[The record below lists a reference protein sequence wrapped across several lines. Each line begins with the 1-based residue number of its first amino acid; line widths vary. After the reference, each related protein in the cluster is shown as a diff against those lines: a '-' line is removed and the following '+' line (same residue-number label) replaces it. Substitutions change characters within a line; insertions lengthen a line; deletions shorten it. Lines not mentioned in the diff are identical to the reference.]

1 MIPKTYLN
9 ITEKDAEVTVQRMRY
24 NSDYFSTSEFEK
36 VSKMGTVGDLEEIH
50 MIQGT
55 TLVLLV
61 YNGGSKIECCDC
73 ITGERFDSM
82 EFAAPITKYVVYP
95 GERSDFRYAYCNAT
109 GVVVVR
115 VESNG
120 KLAASSSIALE
131 PKSKI
136 LKLAVSSAF
145 VVFAYATKKGVFLSV
160 TNMSRMDKQGILQV
174 QGAPLSLTI
183 GEPESL
189 ASHNTDAV
197 HGSDPTASNL
207 GENSSGFQLNFN
219 ILRAIFKSSSSSTGP
234 FTLLEYKLKLGDI
247 TPNPLFINK
256 IERYSYR
263 DYFDFY
269 SSFVYEGNGP
279 AAAITNLSLHQ
290 RPRVAGLERN
300 NASLLQT
307 NFIATEAR
315 TYPVFDSSPDLLYF
329 VTATNSKAKTKDAKC
344 VYLYYMGSLERVIQL
359 PQKLQGGD
367 TEVVSVAFSTTYVIF
382 VVIKSKNKNNAGLWA
397 FGSMDV
403 PKDRFI
409 LIDKTYQYPINRY
422 MIDRSKR
429 SIVLLMR
436 DRIEYIHSDLP
447 TKYWSFHPRYEDIF
461 SEYSKDYW
469 HFTDSSERHKV
480 KSYSH
485 TGNDETGYHL
495 CLVITIIEENMDTED
510 ETLALPLYSTEFNPE
525 HAKRLLEEE
534 GDVDFGMFDPGKSQ
548 KASELSLSHATGH
561 ASSTRYTTHSICI
574 DGNTMNAITEEIKN
588 DQADIL
594 RHYEEG
600 SIQQQRLDDYNEEEL
615 DGVASPEPEQERS
628 VMRESPVPKPIIEAT
643 PTIVH
648 NAVPEP
654 TVPAAPSSMAS
665 ERPPL
670 EPLPESV
677 QPVTVPPMPPVPQPT
692 SAVQPAA
699 PVPEAQPSVVPA
711 PAPKAASP
719 APAASAPQQA
729 ATPQVSQGGS
739 MLPIV
744 ALAFAAVLIVYLL
757 KK

>member
-9 ITEKDAEVTVQRMRY
+9 ITEKDAEVSVQRMRY

-36 VSKMGTVGDLEEIH
+36 VSKMGTVGDLEEVH

-55 TLVLLV
+55 TFLILV
-61 YNGGSKIECCDC
+61 YNGGSKLECCDC
-73 ITGERFDSM
+73 VTGERFDSV

-95 GERSDFRYAYCNAT
+95 GERTDFRYAYCNAA
-109 GVVVVR
+109 GVVVVK

-120 KLAASSSIALE
+120 KLVASSPIPLE
-131 PKSKI
+131 PKSKV

-145 VVFAYATKKGVFLSV
+145 VVFAYATKKGIFLSV
-160 TNMSRMDKQGILQV
+160 TNLSRADKQGILQV

-183 GEPESL
+183 SEPESL
-189 ASHNTDAV
+189 TSHNTDTI
-197 HGSDPTASNL
+197 HGVDPTTSNIY
-207 GENSSGFQLNFN
+207 ENTSSGFQLSFN
-219 ILRAIFKSSSSSTGP
+219 ILRAIFKSSSSSAAP
-234 FTLLEYKLKLGDI
+234 FTLIEYKLKLGDI
-247 TPNPLFINK
+247 TPSPLFINK

-290 RPRVAGLERN
+290 RPRVAGLERD

-344 VYLYYMGSLERVIQL
+344 VNLYYMGGLERAIHL

-367 TEVVSVAFSTTYVIF
+367 TEIVSVAFSTTYIILI
-382 VVIKSKNKNNAGLWA
+382 VVKSKNKNNAGLWA

-461 SEYSKDYW
+461 SEYSKDHW

-485 TGNDETGYHL
+485 TGNAETGYQL
-495 CLVITIIEENMDTED
+495 NLTITIIEEDMDTED
-510 ETLALPLYSTEFNPE
+510 TTILLPLYGNDFDPE
-525 HAKRLLEEE
+525 RARALLAEEE
-534 GDVDFGMFDPGKSQ
+534 GIDFSVFDPSKSQ
-548 KASELSLSHATGH
+548 KAAELSLSHATGH

-574 DGNTMNAITEEIKN
+574 DGNTADAINEEIKN
-588 DQADIL
+588 DKLEIM

-600 SIQQQRLDDYNEEEL
+600 AIQQQRLDDYNEEEL
-615 DGVASPEPEQERS
+615 DGVASPEPEYQP
-628 VMRESPVPKPIIEAT
+628 VTRESPVPKPVLKAT
-643 PTIVH
+643 PTVVH
-648 NAVPEP
+648 NIAPEP
-654 TVPAAPSSMAS
+654 VLPAAPSSVVD
-665 ERPPL
+665 EPPL
-670 EPLPESV
+670 QEPLPESV
-677 QPVTVPPMPPVPQPT
+677 QPITTPPVPQPVT
-692 SAVQPAA
+692 TMQPPAPVVEPQPSVVAAPAPRAASPVPAA
-699 PVPEAQPSVVPA
+699 PVAQQP
-711 PAPKAASP
+711 
-719 APAASAPQQA
+719 

-744 ALAFAAVLIVYLL
+744 ALAFAAVLIVYLI